1 MGEQQ
6 EVIAELRAAGVLAGI
21 RWAYESA
28 VRRSLASFCEAD
40 GHDHAWLGMTRF
52 TLFRDRLDRV
62 FSCER
67 YAVSLDEGTR
77 DLDVLYAELSEH
89 DLTTMPRIAPGHVTR
104 TDLYGSAGWTY
115 ADRRFLL
122 AAGEFGRLRTLP
134 WSERST
140 TKQIVAMQVSPDPRP
155 MQPSLFEDVPG
166 SSPFDELLRAAQR
179 HLDPVT
185 YMVAH
190 SLDATAGDAELLFGR
205 PKLNLRGDPAWHW
218 HEDLL
223 AIPLAGSGAPGTRDS
238 GTGDDGTGGHRAG
251 EPGSPA
257 GTRPEEHGAT
267 PVPDAA
273 VRLRVVKGERLA

>member
-6 EVIAELRAAGVLAGI
+6 EVITELRSAGVLAGI

-28 VRRSLASFCEAD
+28 VRRSLETFCEAD

-67 YAVSLDEGTR
+67 YAVSLDDGTR
-77 DLDVLYAELSEH
+77 DVDVLYAELSEH
-89 DLTTMPRIAPGHVTR
+89 DLTTMPRLAPGHVTR
-104 TDLYGSAGWTY
+104 ADLYGSAGWTY
-115 ADRRFLL
+115 SDRRFLL

-155 MQPSLFEDVPG
+155 LQPSLFEDLPG

-190 SLDATAGDAELLFGR
+190 SLDAATGDAELLFGR
-205 PKLNLRGDPAWHW
+205 PKLNVRGDPAWHW

-223 AIPLAGSGAPGTRDS
+223 AGALA
-238 GTGDDGTGGHRAG
+238 GTGDPGRSDPGTAEPAAPAAARDRAG
-251 EPGSPA
+251 E
-257 GTRPEEHGAT
+257 TRRARSRRHDSARRRRPPPRGQGRTT
-267 PVPDAA
+267 P
-273 VRLRVVKGERLA
+273 